1 MIDAAAVFKR
11 LCDRGQVVQ
20 AEDSVAAMHRLD
32 DDYFDARATEDI
44 RDPHRPGMF
53 LARAGELLP
62 ASEKL
67 ILGSTRS
74 DVAALNDAIRSG
86 LKQRGLL
93 RDGYAVK
100 TIQSNGEYKILEL
113 SKGDRIRFG
122 AANTKLDVIN
132 GTTATIE
139 SIQPSKDGRGSDL
152 VLREYSDIA
161 KLHGRTIRLNT
172 EDERHLSHAY
182 AVTVHKSQ
190 GQGLAWV
197 GALANARMLDK
208 AAALVAFTRSK
219 QAFRFYAGQMD
230 FKGLAEAFARER
242 LKRNAIDF
250 ATRAQRQRLDEKRQE
265 RDAAISQQRSETG
278 EREAAAAMSHRFATA
293 TKALREAWKDRR
305 ERRGRERDE
314 RLIAVRSPLERLRV
328 AVAHARRPFI
338 DALDRRSGRAIVQ
351 VSEKPK
357 GSGRRDTFREAQI
370 RRSHYPQRM

>member
-1 MIDAAAVFKR
+1 M
-11 LCDRGQVVQ
+11 
-20 AEDSVAAMHRLD
+20 
-32 DDYFDARATEDI
+32 T
-44 RDPHRPGMF
+44 
-53 LARAGELLP
+53 
-62 ASEKL
+62 
-67 ILGSTRS
+67 
-74 DVAALNDAIRSG
+74 ALNDAIRSG

-100 TIQSNGEYKILEL
+100 TIQSNGEYRILEL

-132 GTTATIE
+132 GTAATIE
-139 SIQPSKDGRGSDL
+139 SIQPAKDGRGYDL

-161 KLHGRTIRLNT
+161 KLHGRTIRMNT

-250 ATRAQRQRLDEKRQE
+250 ATRAQRQRLDEKRHE
-265 RDAAISQQRSETG
+265 RDVAIAQQRSETG
-278 EREAAAAMSHRFATA
+278 EREAATAMSHRFVTT
-293 TKALREAWKDRR
+293 TKTLRGAWRDRR
-305 ERRGRERDE
+305 DRRGNERDE
-314 RLIAVRSPLERLRV
+314 RLAPARSPLERLRI
-328 AVAHARRPFI
+328 AVRYARSPI
-338 DALDRRSGRAIVQ
+338 VDTLNHWRSWLIVRAIQ
-351 VSEKPK
+351 NPEASGQRDPLSEPLV
-357 GSGRRDTFREAQI
+357 T
-370 RRSHYPQRM
+370 RSRQPQRM